1 MVKVSHTELSHRW
14 LRNVAASHPKGP
26 ACGGREISGVSQK
39 VGSWK
44 QESKNLLYPKQSEQK
59 SKRRWCHKKPFFSLI
74 SQWSQ
79 FSHESLIRI
88 SRRMDVGF
96 QWTKK
101 WCFHRYSCHQV
112 DVIFRGFHP
121 PGHRGC
127 LVDALS
133 AVPTSGDQ
141 ESRSK
146 WWECKPPHRH
156 KQHVAFSWGHL
167 GRCNEIYTQS
177 PKNPGSEGSQPAG
190 TKRASL
196 AGLRVV
202 CWDSLK
208 MEGFFLLHKKSIQAA
223 RADFWGHQ
231 ISQVCTLDVLVGDIV
246 DLPPV
251 FREVKTDWKTME
263 SWPSWCF
270 QLQSIPKPIRFWKL
284 FEAWQSEAKKT
295 SCGKQKRKFPTS
307 LLPTNRHPLSQA
319 IHPRPGHVGWCFQ
332 CMTLKIHGIF
342 LEAVWGSGGCP
353 DKWSSGSQ
361 GQDLHILC

>member
-1 MVKVSHTELSHRW
+1 MS
-14 LRNVAASHPKGP
+14 PP
-26 ACGGREISGVSQK
+26 
-39 VGSWK
+39 
-44 QESKNLLYPKQSEQK
+44 
-59 SKRRWCHKKPFFSLI
+59 KPFFVLTLI

-79 FSHESLIRI
+79 FWHESLIRI

-101 WCFHRYSCHQV
+101 GCFHRYGCHQV

-141 ESRSK
+141 KSRSK

-156 KQHVAFSWGHL
+156 KQHVAFFCGHV
-167 GRCNEIYTQS
+167 GGCNEIYTQS

-231 ISQVCTLDVLVGDIV
+231 ISQVCTLNVLVGDIV

-251 FREVKTDWKTME
+251 FREVKTDWKTMVL
-263 SWPSWCF
+263 ST
-270 QLQSIPKPIRFWKL
+270 SIHPKTHGILKL
-284 FEAWQSEAKKT
+284 FEAWQSEAKKQAMENENNNSRLPFCPQLDIPWVKPFTKARTHWLVLSVYDPQDSWNGGGSLRIWWIDHQVPRVRTYT
-295 SCGKQKRKFPTS
+295 SFFKLTG
-307 LLPTNRHPLSQA
+307 LPFQ
-319 IHPRPGHVGWCFQ
+319 WC
-332 CMTLKIHGIF
+332 
-342 LEAVWGSGGCP
+342 
-353 DKWSSGSQ
+353 
-361 GQDLHILC
+361 